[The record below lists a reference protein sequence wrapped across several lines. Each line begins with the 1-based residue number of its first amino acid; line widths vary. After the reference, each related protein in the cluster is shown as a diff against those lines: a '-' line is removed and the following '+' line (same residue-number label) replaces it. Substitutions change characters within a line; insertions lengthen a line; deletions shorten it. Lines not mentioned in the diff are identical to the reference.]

1 MNITLKY
8 LVKGALALSM
18 VMMVSCI
25 SDDADFAQPE
35 NVINPNDGVSSDANS
50 GDGYLSIGGLS
61 VAINPDSELMVASRA
76 SSYDQ
81 AGDDYLIF
89 IFDEEMTT
97 EYYRG
102 SYSAV
107 KSLTEPLVLPV
118 GNYLLFATSIE
129 EVPQTSWDDPQYAS
143 SYCTFSIGAEK
154 TTEYTEEIVCS
165 MSNIK
170 TSVEL
175 SADLKALFKADEDLD
190 LEAGDIPLQ
199 VTLDYGDANILYSSS
214 EDRNGYFA
222 QNGDYDTIEVT
233 MSGMY
238 NTAAEGE
245 EPVYAAIEWKQNISS
260 VSSGQARY
268 ISVEIAHY
276 NDGVLEVQFVVTSWI
291 YDETLGVQMSKS
303 FYTSYEDSIYDPDS
317 DASDPYSPV
326 LTLDGE
332 EGVNFYVYPDMF
344 DGESYSPTFVATMT
358 PQSGSSVS
366 EAMVLFTSTNEE
378 LTTALNEGGYSSTV
392 TLWSD
397 ESANEELSP
406 FVTMAKDSSTGV
418 LTATITYEG
427 MKSLSDYR
435 GTHTAKTIVTDSE
448 GRRSVTNVMIYSVA
462 SGVLDIV
469 WQPGEDGTEY
479 SFDNTYEIMY
489 TTDDN
494 YVELPVVFDI
504 TSKTGLTKLNIDINS
519 SVLTPDELAGM
530 NLSQSMD
537 LINPATDEMKASLE
551 ELGFPVGEDLEGS
564 TQLTFDITTFMPLL
578 AMLSKEGSKDATSF
592 VITAGDASG
601 ECIKTLS
608 VVRK

>member
-8 LVKGALALSM
+8 LIKGALSLSM
-18 VMMVSCI
+18 VMAIGCAA
-25 SDDADFAQPE
+25 DDADFAQPE

-50 GDGYLSIGGLS
+50 GDGYFSIGGLS
-61 VAINPDSELMVASRA
+61 VAINPDSELIVASRS
-76 SSYDQ
+76 SSYNQ
-81 AGDDYLIF
+81 ADDDYLVF
-89 IFDEEMTT
+89 IFDEGMTT

-102 SYSAV
+102 SYSTV
-107 KSLTEPLVLPV
+107 KSLTDPLVLPV

-129 EVPQTSWDDPQYAS
+129 EVPETDWDNPQYAS
-143 SYCTFSIGAEK
+143 SYCKFSIGADK

-170 TSVEL
+170 TGVEL
-175 SADLKALFKADEDLD
+175 SADLKALFKADEDLED
-190 LEAGDIPLQ
+190 GDIPLQ
-199 VTLDYGDANILYSSS
+199 VSLDYGEANIIYSSS

-222 QNGDYDTIEVT
+222 ENVNNESIEVT

-238 NTAAEGE
+238 NTAADGE
-245 EPVYAAIEWKQNISS
+245 EPVYAVIEWSQSISS
-260 VSSGQARY
+260 VSSGQARD

-276 NDGVLEVQFVVTSWI
+276 NDGVLEVQFVVTSWV

-303 FYTSYEDSIYDPDS
+303 FYTSYEESIYDPDS

-332 EGVNFYVYPDMF
+332 EGLNYYVYPEIF
-344 DGESYSPTFVATMT
+344 DGASYSPTFIATMT

-366 EAMVLFTSTNEE
+366 EAMVLLTSTNEE

-392 TLWSD
+392 TLWSN
-397 ESANEELSP
+397 ESANEEMSSM
-406 FVTMAKDSSTGV
+406 VTMAKDSSTGV
-418 LTATITYEG
+418 LTATITYEA
-427 MKSLSDYR
+427 MKLLGDYR
-435 GTHTAKTIVTDSE
+435 GTHTAKVIATDSE

-479 SFDNTYEIMY
+479 SFDNTYEISYYEDAGGY
-489 TTDDN
+489 T
-494 YVELPVVFDI
+494 ELPVIFNI
-504 TSKTGLTKLNIDINS
+504 TSKTGLTKLSIDITS
-519 SVLTPDELAGM
+519 PVLTEEELAT
-530 NLSQSMD
+530 LSLSSSMD
-537 LINPATDEMKASLE
+537 LMNPTSDAMVSSLE
-551 ELGFPVGEDLEGS
+551 ELGFPVGADIEGS
-564 TQLTFDITTFMPLL
+564 TELIFDITSFMPLL
-578 AMLSKEGSKDATSF
+578 AMLSDEGSKVATSF

-601 ECIKTLS
+601 ECVKTLS